1 MVEATHTG
9 PGAEK
14 PGHVPMGDP
23 LDSSGTAAL
32 DPARQAAQ
40 PGPAF
45 GIQRDA
51 SVDSFQSQDDLPQP
65 EATGS
70 PITGQKCRCVSVYAR
85 LMLGGGELSLRF
97 NHI

>member
-1 MVEATHTG
+1 MVEATHTGPGPG

-32 DPARQAAQ
+32 EPARQAAQ

-51 SVDSFQSQDDLPQP
+51 SVDSLQSQDDLPQP

-70 PITGQKCRCVSVYAR
+70 PIMGQKCRCVSVPTGPGVGRA
-85 LMLGGGELSLRF
+85 GGEG
-97 NHI
+97 